1 MALFNMGD
9 GEYIQFPMNEA
20 LFSFQPS
27 NILALPSAQYA
38 PVVGDSLDCTLGVLT
53 PATSPINSYYSSSA
67 EKYKTT
73 NEFFHP
79 LNNY

>member
-1 MALFNMGD
+1 MALFNMGE

-27 NILALPSAQYA
+27 NILALPSTAQYA
-38 PVVGDSLDCTLGVLT
+38 PMVGDPLDCTLGVLT
-53 PATSPINSYYSSSA
+53 PATSPINPYYSSSA

-73 NEFFHP
+73 NDFSHH
-79 LNNY
+79 